1 MMKNVELAIAPV
13 LLNGPV
19 GFLHAADVH
28 RVFRQPVLQDVPVV
42 GR

>member
-1 MMKNVELAIAPV
+1 MMKYVKLAVAPV

-19 GFLHAADVH
+19 GFCTADVH
-28 RVFRQPVLQDVPVV
+28 RVLRQPVLQDVPVV